1 MKVPN
6 MFEQGSKEE
15 GARVMRKLS
24 SPMKRLLF
32 IGLGSAM
39 VFAMGGVGTAS
50 ADGGPHSIPMAAAGQ
65 TGVIIANMGA
75 DQCAN
80 CHRAHTAKTDT
91 LTMLAQP
98 AICLNC
104 HDGSGSTLDVV
115 DGIQTTVAGTG
126 LRGGGFTQARIGTS
140 SATKDMG
147 ALVGTRIATSNRL
160 IPVLSAGAEVTSTHQ
175 IDGTTSGTIWGNG
188 TTGIGQTA
196 VTLECGSCH
205 DPHGNGNYRILKP
218 SPTGQQYIVTPAVIA
233 NPLASPPVV
242 GVPAVMS
249 AATNVNIP
257 DQVTKNYTVISARS
271 TALVA
276 AGQATGATAAAI
288 KLGAAAANG
297 NYWDVQADT
306 TPLTHGPIGVGAGT
320 NTSVGAGAT
329 VATDGYLGNI
339 SAWCTTC
346 HTRYL
351 STSASAT
358 TGDAVYTYKHRSD
371 EGVLDKPNCIQCHVS
386 HGSNALM
393 QGAAAGVTNPDGTA
407 AATYL
412 KAGPSSN
419 ITSGDSRLLRVDNRG
434 VCLACHN
441 M

>member
-1 MKVPN
+1 MK
-6 MFEQGSKEE
+6 K
-15 GARVMRKLS
+15 
-24 SPMKRLLF
+24 LLF
-32 IGLGSAM
+32 IGLGSALM
-39 VFAMGGVGTAS
+39 VTLGGVGSAS
-50 ADGGPHSIPMAAAGQ
+50 ADAGPHSIPMAAAGQ
-65 TGVIIANMGA
+65 TGVIVANMGA

-104 HDGSGSTLDVV
+104 HNGLGSTLNVV
-115 DGIQTTVAGTG
+115 NGVQTGSGAG
-126 LRGGGFTQARIGTS
+126 LRGGGFTKAVIGTGL
-140 SATKDMG
+140 AQKDMG
-147 ALVGTRIATSNRL
+147 LLVGTRIATSNRL
-160 IPVLSAGAEVTSTHQ
+160 IPALAIPQAVTSTHQ
-175 IDGTTSGTIWGNG
+175 IDGTTGGTIWGNG

-218 SPTGQQYIVTPAVIA
+218 SPTGQQYVVTAAVKVGDIVNGVPATVA
-233 NPLASPPVV
+233 
-242 GVPAVMS
+242 VPAVMS

-257 DQVTKNYTVISARS
+257 DQTTKNYTVVTTRSA
-271 TALVA
+271 ALA
-276 AGQATGATAAAI
+276 ATIPAAT
-288 KLGAAAANG
+288 LG
-297 NYWDVQADT
+297 NYWDVQADS
-306 TPLTHGPIGVGAGT
+306 TPLTHGPIGIGAGT
-320 NTSVGAGAT
+320 NTSVGAGTT

-371 EGVLDKPNCIQCHVS
+371 EGLSDKPNCIQCHVS
-386 HGSNALM
+386 HGSNAVM
-393 QGAAAGVTNPDGTA
+393 SGAAAAVTSPDGVVVGA
-407 AATYL
+407 
-412 KAGPSSN
+412 
-419 ITSGDSRLLRVDNRG
+419 DSRLLRVDNRG
-434 VCLACHN
+434 VCLECHN

>member
-6 MFEQGSKEE
+6 MFEQVLKEE
-15 GARVMRKLS
+15 GARVMRKVS

-39 VFAMGGVGTAS
+39 VFAMGGVGSAS
-50 ADGGPHSIPMAAAGQ
+50 ANNGPHSIPMATAGQ
-65 TGVIIANMGA
+65 TGVIVANMGA
-75 DQCAN
+75 QQCAN

-91 LTMLAQP
+91 LTMQAQP

-104 HDGSGSTLDVV
+104 HDGMGATTDVV
-115 DGIQTTVAGTG
+115 DGIDTSGAG
-126 LRGGGFTQARIGTS
+126 LRGGGFTNAVIGTGLGQ
-140 SATKDMG
+140 KDMG
-147 ALVGTRIATSNRL
+147 LLVGTRIATSNRL
-160 IPVLSAGAEVTSTHQ
+160 IPALAATAKQAVTSTHQ
-175 IDGTTSGTIWGNG
+175 IDGTTAGTEWGNG
-188 TTGIGQTA
+188 TTGVGQLA

-218 SPTGQQYIVTPAVIA
+218 SPTGQQYIITPGSLPGVV
-233 NPLASPPVV
+233 PVV
-242 GVPAVMS
+242 APVMS

-257 DQVTKNYTVISARS
+257 DQIGKNYTVVTAAS
-271 TALVA
+271 TALA
-276 AGQATGATAAAI
+276 ATI
-288 KLGAAAANG
+288 PAAANG
-297 NYWDVQADT
+297 NYWDVQAVGTPLIHAAGSAAPVTDT
-306 TPLTHGPIGVGAGT
+306 TIGAGT
-320 NTSVGAGAT
+320 T

-371 EGVLDKPNCIQCHVS
+371 EGLSDKPNCIQCHVS
-386 HGSNALM
+386 HGSNAVM
-393 QGAAAGVTNPDGTA
+393 AGAAAAVTSPGGGA
-407 AATYL
+407 AV
-412 KAGPSSN
+412 SS
-419 ITSGDSRLLRVDNRG
+419 TDSRLLRVDNRG
-434 VCLACHN
+434 VCLECHN